1 MGNSDEFGG
10 EEARWTASTSGDDVE
25 SQHDEPADLSQVRS
39 QNGHGCAELSEKNGS
54 TDDPF
59 EVSFTGDDDPM
70 CPRSSK

>member
-10 EEARWTASTSGDDVE
+10 EAQWTASTSGDDVE
-25 SQHDEPADLSQVRS
+25 SQRDEPTDLSQIRS
-39 QNGHGCAELSEKNGS
+39 QNGHGCAELSEK
-54 TDDPF
+54 DERAHDPF